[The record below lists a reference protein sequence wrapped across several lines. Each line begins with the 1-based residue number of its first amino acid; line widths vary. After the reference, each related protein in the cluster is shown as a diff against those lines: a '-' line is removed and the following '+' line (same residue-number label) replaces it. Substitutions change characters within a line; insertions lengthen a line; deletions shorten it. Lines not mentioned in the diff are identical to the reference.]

1 MLKSLGFEVCSLSYL
16 TTTSCFINMLSVSN
30 YEYSQGDLL
39 GHGAF
44 ALVFKGRR
52 KRVSGLKK
60 LKGCRF
66 DVVRFIDFVLRIL
79 CGGRYLA
86 F

>member
-1 MLKSLGFEVCSLSYL
+1 MPSYL
-16 TTTSCFINMLSVSN
+16 TTTSCFSMMLSVSN

-52 KRVSGLKK
+52 KKVSKYVLIWPFG
-60 LKGCRF
+60 GC
-66 DVVRFIDFVLRIL
+66 IT
-79 CGGRYLA
+79 C
-86 F
+86 